1 MIVIEALFG
10 AARAFF
16 NPAYT
21 GLIPQTVGDDHVQ
34 EAQALSGL
42 TSNLAIMIGPAIG
55 TALVLT
61 VGAGAAFLLDAAT
74 FVISAALLMRVHP
87 RARGAERNRETVVQ
101 SLRAGFSEVASR
113 PWVWATIGAFCV
125 AVLFSYS
132 QWYSLAPSIAKEF
145 YGGADRF
152 GVLESVAGVGAV
164 LGAVIGIKWR
174 PKRPLMLGLA
184 LVLSWPL
191 QDLAFATLQPFT
203 TVLLLAFSVGLTFAL
218 FEIWWE
224 TALVRHIPADA
235 LSRVSSY
242 DWMGSLALLP
252 LGFAIAG
259 PVASVVGARTVLGV
273 GAGVTFV
280 TLLAAMT
287 PRSTRQLSL
296 TEQVA
301 DHVVEETRREAEV
314 AYVDPLVGVVHQ
326 RVSLEQTLVA
336 HREEPVGHA
345 VGEGTPEPR

>member
-1 MIVIEALFG
+1 
-10 AARAFF
+10 
-16 NPAYT
+16 
-21 GLIPQTVGDDHVQ
+21 
-34 EAQALSGL
+34 
-42 TSNLAIMIGPAIG
+42 
-55 TALVLT
+55 
-61 VGAGAAFLLDAAT
+61 
-74 FVISAALLMRVHP
+74 
-87 RARGAERNRETVVQ
+87 
-101 SLRAGFSEVASR
+101 
-113 PWVWATIGAFCV
+113 VWATISAFCV

-184 LVLSWPL
+184 LILSWPL
-191 QDLAFATLQPFT
+191 QDLAFATLQPLA
-203 TVLLLAFSVGLTFAL
+203 TVIMLAFSVGLTFAL

-259 PVASVVGARTVLGV
+259 PIASAIGARTVLGV

-296 TEQVA
+296 SEQVA
-301 DHVVEETRREAEV
+301 DHVVEELRGEPEIAH
-314 AYVDPLVGVVHQ
+314 VDSLVGVVHQ
-326 RVSLEQTLVA
+326 RVALEQVLMA

-345 VGEGTPEPR
+345 VGERTAEPRRVRKGGQDQRHG